1 MKHSSLVPGV
11 ALILAGALAAGCTM
25 KKQEAPSL
33 AGPSEFATSI
43 NIAVTPDILQ
53 QDGASQSVVTITA
66 RGVNGEALASVP
78 LRAEIVVNGTPA
90 DFGSLSARN
99 LVTGGDGRATL
110 VYTAPAASPAAVAI
124 DQFTVVDIGITPV
137 GGDFGNSAT
146 RYASLRLVPRGVIAA
161 PDGLRPSFTV
171 NPTSPTDYQT
181 VLFDA
186 SASTAPSNNPIS
198 SYTWDFGNG
207 RQGTG
212 RTTSHAYTSVG
223 TYVVTLTVSDALGR
237 SASTSQSLT
246 VTPGSN
252 PTARFAISPTTPS
265 VNIPVNFNAAA
276 STPAPGRTLVSY
288 TWDFGDGTSA
298 TGAQTSHAYGRSGTY
313 TITLTVRDDAGRSST
328 LSQTVTISP

>member
-1 MKHSSLVPGV
+1 MKQLFVTFPAVV
-11 ALILAGALAAGCTM
+11 AVLALSGACTM
-25 KKQEAPSL
+25 KKQEAPAL
-33 AGPSEFATSI
+33 AGPSGLGTSI
-43 NIAVTPDILQ
+43 TIALSPDVLQ
-53 QDGASQSVVTITA
+53 QDGASQSVITA
-66 RGVNGEALASVP
+66 TAYGPNGSPLANLP
-78 LRAEIVVNGTPA
+78 LRAEISVNGTLA
-90 DFGSLSARN
+90 DFGTLSARN
-99 LVTGGDGRATL
+99 VVTDANGRATL
-110 VYTAPAASPAAVAI
+110 VYTAPAAAPVAI
-124 DQFTVVDIGITPV
+124 DTFTIVDIGITPV
-137 GGDFGNSAT
+137 GTDFNNSLT
-146 RYASLRLVPRGVIAA
+146 RSASLRLVPRGVIVP

-186 SASTAPSNNPIS
+186 SASTAPANNPIS
-198 SYTWDFGNG
+198 SYSWDFGNG
-207 RQGTG
+207 RQGSG

-246 VTPGSN
+246 VTPGSS

-298 TGAQTSHAYGRSGTY
+298 TGSQASHAYGRSGTY

-328 LSQTVTISP
+328 LSQTVTVTP

>member
-1 MKHSSLVPGV
+1 MKQLFVTFPAVV
-11 ALILAGALAAGCTM
+11 AVLALSGACTM
-25 KKQEAPSL
+25 KKQEAPAL
-33 AGPSEFATSI
+33 AGPSGLGTSI
-43 NIAVTPDILQ
+43 NIALSPDVLQ
-53 QDGASQSVVTITA
+53 QDGASQSVITA
-66 RGVNGEALASVP
+66 TAYGPNGSPLANLP
-78 LRAEIVVNGTPA
+78 LRAEISVNGTLA
-90 DFGSLSARN
+90 DFGTLSARN
-99 LVTGGDGRATL
+99 VVTDANGRATL
-110 VYTAPAASPAAVAI
+110 VYTAPAAAPVAI
-124 DQFTVVDIGITPV
+124 DTFTIVDIGITPV
-137 GGDFGNSAT
+137 GTDFNNSLT
-146 RYASLRLVPRGVIAA
+146 RSASLRLVPRGVIVP

-186 SASTAPSNNPIS
+186 SASTAPANNPIS
-198 SYTWDFGNG
+198 SYSWDFGNG
-207 RQGTG
+207 RQGSG

-246 VTPGSN
+246 VTPGSS

-298 TGAQTSHAYGRSGTY
+298 TGSQASHAYGRSGTY

-328 LSQTVTISP
+328 LSQTVTVTP